1 MTLDRSVFAGATV
14 VFDLD
19 GTLVE
24 SLPDLAAT
32 LNVILNRHGL
42 PSLDPQKV
50 RSIIGRG
57 ARALLTRGFEAN
69 GQNLTSERADIL
81 FAEFIEHYTAHIADN
96 SFAFPGVENALDQLA
111 VAGARLAVCTNKR
124 TDLAVPLLKTLGLS
138 ERFAAI
144 VGPDLAPAAKPDPR
158 HLLTTLALAGG
169 DPARAIMVGDSAT
182 DADTARAAGVPLI
195 LVTFGYTEIPA
206 ADLGADV
213 LIDHFDQIPAAC
225 AQILAA
231 QVLAA

>member
-1 MTLDRSVFAGATV
+1 MTLDRSVFTGATV

-42 PSLDPQKV
+42 TALEPQMV
-50 RSIIGRG
+50 RSIVGRG
-57 ARALLTRGFEAN
+57 ARVLLTRGFEAS
-69 GQNLTSERADIL
+69 GQSLSPERADIL
-81 FAEFIEHYTAHIADN
+81 FAEFIEHYTAHIADA
-96 SFAFPGVENALDQLA
+96 SFVFPGVEDALDQLA
-111 VAGARLAVCTNKR
+111 DAGARLAVCTNKR
-124 TDLAVPLLKTLGLS
+124 TDLAVPLLQALGLAK
-138 ERFAAI
+138 RFAAI
-144 VGPDLAPAAKPDPR
+144 VGPDLAPAAKPDRR
-158 HLLTTLALAGG
+158 HLLTTVALAGG
-169 DPARAIMVGDSAT
+169 DPARAIMVGDSGT

-213 LIDHFDQIPAAC
+213 LINHFDQIPEAC
-225 AQILAA
+225 AQILASCS
-231 QVLAA
+231 LPT